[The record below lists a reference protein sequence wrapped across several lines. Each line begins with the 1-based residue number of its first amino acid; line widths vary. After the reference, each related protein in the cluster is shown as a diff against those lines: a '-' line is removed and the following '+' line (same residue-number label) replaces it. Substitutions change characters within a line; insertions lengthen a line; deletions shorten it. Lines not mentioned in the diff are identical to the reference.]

1 MGGKEGGRGDGCERA
16 LKGEGSG
23 CEDQSL
29 GLATPRLLTNGSVC
43 RWAAQQRTLLSRCR
57 CAPWLM
63 CPARHFKGIRAHAIG
78 TAEAVVLRDG
88 AGRGEGWTLRRTLR
102 ARNSRAAPVTLRPD
116 GAGHVPRRRA
126 ARRRAAPARGTRAA
140 AAPPRAASGAGLR
153 TPQSFSLNASI
164 PLSS

>member
-88 AGRGEGWTLRRTLR
+88 VGRGEVDPNGSSTSMFPLSG
-102 ARNSRAAPVTLRPD
+102 RNSCAE
-116 GAGHVPRRRA
+116 VPKAICCWGVRQDSV
-126 ARRRAAPARGTRAA
+126 ARRK
-140 AAPPRAASGAGLR
+140 
-153 TPQSFSLNASI
+153 SL
-164 PLSS
+164 